1 MRRSTIARMLMATT
15 ACPYCGVEME
25 VPSENVMRSTT
36 ELTKDNALGAKT
48 FVMLVEICPNL
59 RCRGVRAALSM
70 YPMREDN
77 RGTLRVVLEPERE
90 WQLIPIGARALPDYV
105 PAPIRREYEEAS
117 AVRVVSPNAAAT
129 LARRC
134 LQLMIRDFWGIT
146 KGMLGA
152 EIEALKEKVEPETWG
167 AIDSVRKNGA
177 IGAHLDKG
185 ANLIM
190 EADRNE
196 PEVLL
201 SLIEY
206 LIEDWY
212 VARYKRQ
219 ERLSAL
225 REAAPLLSQRPA
237 PPKRG

>member
-1 MRRSTIARMLMATT
+1 MLMATT

-77 RGTLRVVLEPERE
+77 RGTLRIVLEPERE

-105 PAPIRREYEEAS
+105 PAPVRREYEEAS

-146 KGMLGA
+146 KGMLSA
-152 EIEALKEKVEPETWG
+152 EIDALKEKVEPETWG
-167 AIDSVRKNGA
+167 AIESVRRNGQ

-185 ANLIM
+185 ANLIQ
-190 EADRNE
+190 EADPHE
-196 PEVLL
+196 PDVLL

-212 VARYKRQ
+212 VARHKRQ

-225 REAAPLLSQRPA
+225 RETAPVLSARP
-237 PPKRG
+237 PVPKRG